1 MTFSLNSTQLLIAIL
16 FSGFTLSSSAQKS
29 IKVFK
34 LATPLEIDGVFEPQK
49 WANADSATNFV
60 QMEPHP
66 GEAAS
71 QKTVAY
77 FGYDK
82 HNVYAAIKCFQTT
95 PVVSKNQSR
104 DALSKDDDLIAFVL
118 DTYNDNRSGFAFF
131 VNPRG
136 TQIDAKINDDG
147 RNMDINWDT
156 EWKCEAKTYDWGW
169 CVEIEIPFK
178 SLKYKKGI
186 ETWGINFGRI
196 IRSNF
201 ETSHWSGPL
210 SDDFRISQSGSATG
224 IETPGTQ
231 MKISIFPY
239 LSVFKTT
246 DGNLKAD
253 GGGDVRWQI
262 SPNVSF
268 NGTINP
274 DFATVEADQKQIN
287 LTRYELRYPEKRLF
301 FQEGNDMY
309 NTRIK
314 TFYSRRI
321 QDIDFGGRLN
331 GKIGKTQFNVL
342 NVKTPN
348 FSDEEPTT
356 WFTAARAKFDFL
368 KSSSVGATFVDKS
381 WHDGFTRSLSLDYI
395 LNLGKFW
402 KLTGQFVGSAPGN
415 LLDHSAWFMRF
426 ARESNIY
433 HIHFRYT
440 EIGKDFRE
448 NVNQT
453 GFVTDDDRREMDADI
468 TYKWWLKNNFFE
480 YISFMSG
487 NNAFWSLEHGNLRS
501 WNFRDAINFYLK
513 NKFNF
518 IYSYNNEYK
527 LYEKDFYNHKHTFG
541 LGYNTDEWSYATI
554 AYTTGDNFDRN
565 FYLISGGGQVK
576 LFQNLS
582 LSYSGNILKFNPDD
596 DNNSTFINVLTAN
609 YNFSKDLW
617 VKIFAQ
623 NSTKN
628 DNVYFYG
635 LVGWRFKPP
644 FGALYLIYS
653 RDQYGDGNT
662 LPDTNNFFVKLT
674 YPISLLN

>member
-1 MTFSLNSTQLLIAIL
+1 MTFSSYSIKLSFIFL
-16 FSGFTLSSSAQKS
+16 FSVPYFNSNAQKS
-29 IKVFK
+29 LQVFQLK
-34 LATPLEIDGVFEPQK
+34 SPIIIDGVFEPEK
-49 WANADSATNFV
+49 WELADSATNFV
-60 QMEPHP
+60 QMEPHS

-71 QKTVAY
+71 ERTVAY
-77 FGYDK
+77 FGHDK
-82 HNVYAAIKCFQTT
+82 KIIYAAIKCYQTT
-95 PVVSKNQSR
+95 PVIAKNQSR
-104 DALSKDDDLIAFVL
+104 DALSKNDDLIAL
-118 DTYNDNRSGFAFF
+118 LIDTYDDNRSGYVFF
-131 VNPRG
+131 VNPLG
-136 TQIDAKINDDG
+136 TQIDTKVNDDG

-156 EWKCEAKTYDWGW
+156 EWKCEAKIYDWGW
-169 CVEIEIPFK
+169 CVEYEIPFK
-178 SLKYKKGI
+178 SMKYKKGI
-186 ETWGINFGRI
+186 ENWGINFGRI

-201 ETSHWSGPL
+201 ETSYWSGAL
-210 SDDFRISQSGSATG
+210 SDDFRISQSGVATG
-224 IETPGTQ
+224 IKTPGSK
-231 MKISIFPY
+231 MKVSIFPY
-239 LSVFKTT
+239 LSIYKTT
-246 DGNLKAD
+246 DEKLSAD

-274 DFATVEADQKQIN
+274 DFATVEADQHRIN
-287 LTRYELRYPEKRLF
+287 LSRYELRYPEKRLF

-331 GKIGKTQFNVL
+331 GKIGKTQFNIL

-348 FSDEEPTT
+348 FSEEEPTT
-356 WFTAARAKFDFL
+356 WFTAARGKVDFL
-368 KSSSVGATFVDKS
+368 KSSTLGFTFVDKS
-381 WHDGFTRSLSLDYI
+381 WNDGFTRSVSLDYI

-415 LLDHSAWFMRF
+415 FMDHSAWFMRF
-426 ARESNIY
+426 ARENNKY

-453 GFVTDDDRREMDADI
+453 GFITDDDRREIDGDI
-468 TYKWWLKNNFFE
+468 TYKWWLKNNTFE
-480 YISFMSG
+480 YIHFRNF
-487 NNAFWSLEHGNLRS
+487 NNAFWSIENGNLRS
-501 WNFRDAINFYLK
+501 WNFTNMINFYMK
-513 NKFNF
+513 NKINF

-541 LGYNTDEWSYATI
+541 VGYNTDEWSYATLT
-554 AYTTGDNFDRN
+554 YTTGDNFDRD
-565 FYLISGGGQVK
+565 FDLISAGGQVK

-582 LSYSGNILKFNPDD
+582 LSYSGNILKFSPDD

-609 YNFSKDLW
+609 YNFTKDMWIKL
-617 VKIFAQ
+617 FAQ
-623 NSTKN
+623 NNTKN
-628 DNVYFYG
+628 DNIYFYG
-635 LVGWRFKPP
+635 LAGWRFKPP

-653 RDQYGDGNT
+653 RNHYAEDAG
-662 LPDTNNFFVKLT
+662 LPSTDNFFVKLT